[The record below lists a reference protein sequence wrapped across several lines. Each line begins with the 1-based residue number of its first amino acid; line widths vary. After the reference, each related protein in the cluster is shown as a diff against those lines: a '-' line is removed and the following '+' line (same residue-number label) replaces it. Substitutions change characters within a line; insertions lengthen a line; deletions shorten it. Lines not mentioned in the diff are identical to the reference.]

1 MQIINICT
9 QIRYRSYWHKEPVG
23 EADKKMKGMFNVFLC
38 IFCANLVMSKIVKT
52 DAKSTQEKNCPLWTY
67 LTNITGTCECGDHL
81 SGTIEC
87 NDRDKTVLIKSCYCM
102 TLDESTSQPVVTNC
116 LYTCYTVYSDICKSR
131 PFHRVG
137 TNTTT
142 YLDNVTCGHYKRKGK
157 ACGKCIEGHGLPV
170 YSYSLSCVE
179 CSNYKYNW
187 LKYIAVAYIPLTLF
201 YFTVVI
207 FRISATSGSMIG
219 YVTVSQMVATYS
231 LVKLYWSIAENAQL
245 YINIIIMI
253 YSIWNLDFFRSL
265 YPPFCLHPKL
275 TALQV
280 LMLDYLVAVYPMILV
295 LLTYL
300 FVKFDERFRLT
311 TCLCWPVYKCFRY
324 FRKELDIK
332 SSLISAFATMLL
344 LSYVKI
350 LNVTANIL
358 SNGYHYDMYGNYGHL
373 YVYYDTN
380 TLYLSRK
387 HLPYFMTAIA
397 MSLVFN
403 IIPLLLLCIYPC
415 HCFRRYLN
423 STGLQHQVLHTFMDA
438 FQGCYKHKPYNFRCF
453 TAVYFIAQI
462 VNLTIYNAT
471 GIQQYH
477 PLSCYMLILVIILLV
492 ITWPHQ
498 NKWHN
503 VIDIT
508 LFTSMLI
515 YYMSFTF
522 QLEGMYSNLIAGN
535 TVRYM
540 FYKYAMNTPIFI
552 PPMYGLLLFIGR
564 IMPLKMKKAM
574 SRELKRV
581 FNS

>member
-1 MQIINICT
+1 MAGVCAVLHCILYINLFILMT
-9 QIRYRSYWHKEPVG
+9 DSEPDITV
-23 EADKKMKGMFNVFLC
+23 
-38 IFCANLVMSKIVKT
+38 S
-52 DAKSTQEKNCPLWTY
+52 QEKDCPLWTY
-67 LTNITGTCECGDHL
+67 PNNITGTCKCGDRL

-87 NDRDKTVLIKSCYCM
+87 NERDKTVSIKSCYCM
-102 TLDESTSQPVVTNC
+102 TLDESTSQPVVRNC
-116 LYTCYTVYSDICKSR
+116 LYTCYTIHNDIRESR
-131 PFHRVG
+131 PIHWVG
-137 TNTTT
+137 TNTTAN
-142 YLDNVTCGHYKRKGK
+142 LNNVTCGRYNRKGT
-157 ACGKCIEGHGLPV
+157 ACGECIKGHSLPV

-179 CSNYKYNW
+179 CSDYKYNW
-187 LKYIAVAYIPLTLF
+187 LKYIAIAYIPLTLF
-201 YFTVVI
+201 YFTVII

-231 LVKLYWSIAENAQL
+231 LIKLYLTQADVQSEQMFVRIIAML
-245 YINIIIMI
+245 

-275 TALQV
+275 TSLQV
-280 LMLDYLVAVYPMILV
+280 LILDYLVAIYPMVLV

-311 TCLCWPVYKCFRY
+311 MWLCWPVNKCLRH
-324 FRKELDIK
+324 FRKELDVK

-380 TLYLSRK
+380 TLYLSRE
-387 HLPYFMTAIA
+387 HLTYFITAIA

-415 HCFRRYLN
+415 RCFRRCLN

-438 FQGCYKHKPYNFRCF
+438 FQGCYKHRPLNFRGF

-462 VNLTIYNAT
+462 VNQTIYIIT
-471 GIQQYH
+471 GEQTYH
-477 PLSCYMLILVIILLV
+477 PLSCYMLILVIILLA
-492 ITWPHQ
+492 IARPHK

-508 LFTSMLI
+508 LFTSVLI
-515 YYMSFTF
+515 SYMSFTF
-522 QLEGMYSNLIAGN
+522 LVEGIYSNLISGN
-535 TVRYM
+535 TVRYFLYM
-540 FYKYAMNTPIFI
+540 RTIQIPIFI
-552 PPMYGLLLFIGR
+552 SPMYGLLLFIGG
-564 IMPLKMKKAM
+564 IMPLKIKETIV
-574 SRELKRV
+574 RELKRV
-581 FNS
+581 FSRSQQIEESLPQRLQEYTPLIYR